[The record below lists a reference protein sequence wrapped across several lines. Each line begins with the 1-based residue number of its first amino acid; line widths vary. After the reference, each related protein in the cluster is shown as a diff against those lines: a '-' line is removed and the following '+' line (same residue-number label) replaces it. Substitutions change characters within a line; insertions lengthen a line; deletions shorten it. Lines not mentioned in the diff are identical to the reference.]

1 MKKYEQPSM
10 SILFFKIEDVITSST
25 ADVDG
30 GNTNFPSSWLTINID
45 GTSTNFLSSWLQ
57 S

>member
-30 GNTNFPSSWLTINID
+30 GNTNFPSSWLTTNVD
-45 GTSTNFLSSWLQ
+45 GKSTNFLNSWLQ